1 MGSEEDGISK
11 NLLHLSNE
19 VYSVPMKERLIL
31 SMFLLPL
38 PLRCTKWEDQL
49 IHYAKPQFF

>member
-19 VYSVPMKERLIL
+19 VYSVPMKGTIDSLNVSVATAIALYEMGRIV
-31 SMFLLPL
+31 
-38 PLRCTKWEDQL
+38 K
-49 IHYAKPQFF
+49 